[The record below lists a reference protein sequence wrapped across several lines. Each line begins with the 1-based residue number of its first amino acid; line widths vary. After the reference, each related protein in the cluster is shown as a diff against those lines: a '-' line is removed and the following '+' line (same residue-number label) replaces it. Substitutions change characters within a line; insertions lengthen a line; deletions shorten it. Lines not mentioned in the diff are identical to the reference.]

1 MKQRTLSVI
10 FGAAQDCSLACW
22 LRSSPSCQR
31 HISSLSRFS
40 EMGRSGVCVWV
51 EGGVSGASTLF
62 IIALRI
68 QHSAVHKIH
77 LEGTGVDIKGLQV
90 IAPTEYSG

>member
-1 MKQRTLSVI
+1 MPVRL
-10 FGAAQDCSLACW
+10 GAPQDCSLACW

-31 HISSLSRFS
+31 HISSLSRLS
-40 EMGRSGVCVWV
+40 EMGGGSGVGVLV
-51 EGGVSGASTLF
+51 EGGVGGAPTLF

-77 LEGTGVDIKGLQV
+77 PEGTGVDIKGLQV
-90 IAPTEYSG
+90 IAPREY